1 MNAEAARYGRDLRI
15 SAGVDTEPEPTLLL
29 LGSARLRRI
38 LFLSDR
44 SPGDVLPAAL
54 SLGADVKAE
63 PPSVDAMARLPDIGP
78 DLVVVDGAMD
88 PEGTHELLSA
98 LAAADSPV
106 GVVVVLARADL
117 GRLPWHEVAD
127 DFVFPE
133 ASEAELR
140 LRVGLIRSRR
150 GDAGADSVRLGPVSI
165 NIETYQVTAGA
176 RTLDLTY
183 KEFELLRFLAQHA
196 GRVFSR
202 AKLLREVW
210 GYDFYGGTRT
220 VDVHVRRLRAKLGPE
235 HEHLIETVRG
245 VGYRAADLRPS

>member
-1 MNAEAARYGRDLRI
+1 MK
-15 SAGVDTEPEPTLLL
+15 TEQ
-29 LGSARLRRI
+29 
-38 LFLSDR
+38 
-44 SPGDVLPAAL
+44 
-54 SLGADVKAE
+54 
-63 PPSVDAMARLPDIGP
+63 PSVDALARLPDIGP
-78 DLVVVDGAMD
+78 DLVVVDGAQD
-88 PEGTHELLSA
+88 PGRAHELLAALSSA
-98 LAAADSPV
+98 GSPV

-117 GRLPWHEVAD
+117 GRLLWAEVAD

-140 LRVGLIRSRR
+140 LRFDMIRARR
-150 GDAGADSVRLGPVSI
+150 GDAGQDSVRLGPVAI
-165 NIETYQVTAGA
+165 NMETYQVTAGP

-245 VGYRAADLRPS
+245 VGYRAANVR